1 MVLTEKDRPDAREF
15 GDWTRKGPL
24 PDISGQR
31 KTSERGGFTERGG
44 FGSRNYDNVSEAGSD
59 RVDRRRPA
67 YEQGDGK
74 IRDFSNWE
82 RKGPLSPAV
91 TSGPAARDM
100 ERPRTQDGPRDRKDS
115 PAWGEGRSQDGSRP
129 PKRDF
134 QERPPADRAPTAPEM
149 DNQWRAKMKPDPPAA
164 KSPTPSSR
172 ELSSPP
178 SPAAPPAPA
187 VRPKL
192 NLQKRTVSEADPTRS
207 PASATSDAK
216 ASPFGAAR
224 PIDTSTREKEVEEK
238 RQLALRQKK
247 EHDEKIRE
255 ERRLA
260 KEAEKADRAEK
271 VEKSEKSE
279 KAGKATSKTK
289 EGEKK
294 ENGVDGPPA
303 GKNYE
308 ILRKA
313 AQDVGTAADEE
324 ADTEGNNSLIT
335 EDKAI
340 KPKEIIQDIPAKT
353 TEGAWRG
360 NGNTKAPES
369 ATDSSADVLEEDGW
383 STVSK
388 PRNNRRGGNQAARA
402 IAS

>member
-1 MVLTEKDRPDAREF
+1 
-15 GDWTRKGPL
+15 
-24 PDISGQR
+24 
-31 KTSERGGFTERGG
+31 
-44 FGSRNYDNVSEAGSD
+44 
-59 RVDRRRPA
+59 
-67 YEQGDGK
+67 
-74 IRDFSNWE
+74 
-82 RKGPLSPAV
+82 
-91 TSGPAARDM
+91 
-100 ERPRTQDGPRDRKDS
+100 
-115 PAWGEGRSQDGSRP
+115 
-129 PKRDF
+129 
-134 QERPPADRAPTAPEM
+134 
-149 DNQWRAKMKPDPPAA
+149 MKPDPPAA

-172 ELSSPP
+172 EISSPP
-178 SPAAPPAPA
+178 SPAAPPAPT

-192 NLQKRTVSEADPTRS
+192 NLQKRTVSEADPTKS

-238 RQLALRQKK
+238 RQIALRQKK
-247 EHDEKIRE
+247 EHDEKMRE

-260 KEAEKADRAEK
+260 KEAEKAERAEK
-271 VEKSEKSE
+271 VEKSEK
-279 KAGKATSKTK
+279 AGKAASK
-289 EGEKK
+289 EHESEKK

-313 AQDVGTAADEE
+313 AQDEGTAADEE
-324 ADTEGNNSLIT
+324 ADMEGDKSLVT

-340 KPKEIIQDIPAKT
+340 KPKEIVRDIPAKPV
-353 TEGAWRG
+353 EGTWRG
-360 NGNTKAPES
+360 NGNKKAPEP
-369 ATDSSADVLEEDGW
+369 ATDSSADALEEDGW

>member
-1 MVLTEKDRPDAREF
+1 MLLTEKDRPDAREF

-31 KTSERGGFTERGG
+31 RTPERGGFTDRGG
-44 FGSRNYDNVSEAGSD
+44 FGSRNFDNVSEAGSD
-59 RVDRRRPA
+59 RGERRRPA

-74 IRDFSNWE
+74 VRDFSNWE
-82 RKGPLSPAV
+82 RKGPLSPAA
-91 TSGPAARDM
+91 TSAPPAKDM
-100 ERPRTQDGPRDRKDS
+100 ERPRTQDGPRDRKNS

-129 PKRDF
+129 PKREF
-134 QERPPADRAPTAPEM
+134 QDKPSVDRAPTAPEM
-149 DNQWRAKMKPDPPAA
+149 DNQWRSKMKPDPPAA
-164 KSPTPSSR
+164 KSPTTSSR
-172 ELSSPP
+172 EISGPP

-192 NLQKRTVSEADPTRS
+192 NLQKRTVSDADPTKS

-238 RQLALRQKK
+238 RQLVLKQKK
-247 EHDEKIRE
+247 EHEEKLRE

-260 KEAEKADRAEK
+260 KEAEKAEKAEKADKVEK
-271 VEKSEKSE
+271 VERPSIKEQESEKQ
-279 KAGKATSKTK
+279 
-289 EGEKK
+289 
-294 ENGVDGPPA
+294 ENGAEGPAA

-308 ILRKA
+308 ILRKV
-313 AQDVGTAADEE
+313 AQEEGTAADEE
-324 ADTEGNNSLIT
+324 ADAEGENGIIV

-340 KPKEIIQDIPAKT
+340 KPKEILRDISTKET
-353 TEGAWRG
+353 DGAWRG
-360 NGNTKAPES
+360 NSSNKTPEIP
-369 ATDSSADVLEEDGW
+369 TDPSADALEEDGW

>member
-1 MVLTEKDRPDAREF
+1 M
-15 GDWTRKGPL
+15 

-31 KTSERGGFTERGG
+31 KTSERGGYTERGA

-74 IRDFSNWE
+74 VRDFSNWE

-91 TSGPAARDM
+91 ASGPPARDM
-100 ERPRTQDGPRDRKDS
+100 ERPRTQDGPRDRKNS

-129 PKRDF
+129 PRREF
-134 QERPPADRAPTAPEM
+134 QERPPVDKAPTAPEM

-164 KSPTPSSR
+164 KSPPPPSSR
-172 ELSSPP
+172 EISSSP
-178 SPAAPPAPA
+178 SPAAPVAPT

-192 NLQKRTVSEADPTRS
+192 NLQKRTVSEADPNRS

-238 RQLALRQKK
+238 RQIALKQKRD
-247 EHDEKIRE
+247 HDEKMRE

-260 KEAEKADRAEK
+260 KEAEKAERAEK
-271 VEKSEKSE
+271 VEKSEK
-279 KAGKATSKTK
+279 AGKAASKDQ
-289 EGEKK
+289 ESEKK

-313 AQDVGTAADEE
+313 VQDESTAADEE
-324 ADTEGNNSLIT
+324 ADTEGVKTLVA
-335 EDKAI
+335 EDKAV
-340 KPKEIIQDIPAKT
+340 KPKEIVQDIPAKPA
-353 TEGAWRG
+353 EGTWRG
-360 NGNTKAPES
+360 NGNIKAPEP
-369 ATDSSADVLEEDGW
+369 ATDSSADALEEDGW